1 MGAGERASLA
11 SSALQ
16 SVSESEQDAVAA
28 RVLYSVAVAVAC
40 AFVFCFGI
48 DLVIVDPFAV
58 AVAAAAAS
66 NCSFCVHDLLDHRNS
81 KMTPV
86 RDVSNNTAARLVPI
100 RRVGFDGTTI
110 LNFQNWETE
119 TLQSGRTNASTI

>member
-1 MGAGERASLA
+1 MGTGERASLA

-28 RVLYSVAVAVAC
+28 RVLYSVAVAC

-48 DLVIVDPFAV
+48 DLAIVDPFAV

-110 LNFQNWETE
+110 LNFQNWETAI
-119 TLQSGRTNASTI
+119 GRTNASTI